1 MAALMGC
8 TGPVAPAR
16 PSAGSP
22 VTATATATA
31 IASPMPTATPVA
43 RFEVDYQEPTKTYGG
58 DARVIELY
66 VPKLAPGATAPLVVV
81 LHAYNSSPFAVILA
95 SRFDL
100 VAARYGA
107 IVVAPPAAS
116 RGWDAEVSSGQSPKP
131 NADTRYLAA
140 LLADLKASLPI
151 DSTRVFVTGFS
162 FGAVMTDRLGC
173 EFADQIT
180 AIAIDAGESWSDTCR
195 PAQPISVLVLHGTSD
210 STFDYAG
217 AQSLAARWRRVDE
230 CTGDPVTSQLG
241 PTTTA
246 ESIEGCKAGT
256 AVELVTIAGGIHMW
270 FRDPNATELA
280 WQFFTAHPRH

>member
-1 MAALMGC
+1 MAVLMGC
-8 TGPVAPAR
+8 TASPIATARRSAGPSVAP
-16 PSAGSP
+16 
-22 VTATATATA
+22 TATAR
-31 IASPMPTATPVA
+31 PVPTATPVA
-43 RFEVDYQEPTKTYGG
+43 RFDVDYEELQTNYGG

-81 LHAYNSSPFAVILA
+81 LHALNSSPFAVILA

-100 VAARYGA
+100 IAARYGA

-116 RGWDAEVSSGQSPKP
+116 RGWDAEVASGDRPQP

-140 LLADLKASLPI
+140 LLADLKGSLPI
-151 DSTRVFVTGFS
+151 DPKRVFVAGFS
-162 FGAVMTDRLGC
+162 FGAVMTDRVGC
-173 EFADQIT
+173 EFADQIA

-195 PAQPISVLVLHGTSD
+195 PAEPVSVLIMHGTSD
-210 STFDYAG
+210 STFEYSG

-230 CTGDPVTSQLG
+230 CTGDPMTSQLG
-241 PTTTA
+241 ATTTA
-246 ESIEGCKAGT
+246 DTIEGCKAGT

-280 WQFFTAHPRH
+280 WQFFIAHPRH